1 MGRLVKAGLD
11 LFRWWLVF
19 VLIRAL
25 VRVMPPDRDGNT
37 ILAGLLHGLRAAN
50 GRRGR

>member
-1 MGRLVKAGLD
+1 MKTLVE

-25 VRVMPPDRDGNT
+25 VRVMPPDRDGNV
-37 ILAGLLHGLRAAN
+37 ILAGAAV
-50 GRRGR
+50 GPAGCQ